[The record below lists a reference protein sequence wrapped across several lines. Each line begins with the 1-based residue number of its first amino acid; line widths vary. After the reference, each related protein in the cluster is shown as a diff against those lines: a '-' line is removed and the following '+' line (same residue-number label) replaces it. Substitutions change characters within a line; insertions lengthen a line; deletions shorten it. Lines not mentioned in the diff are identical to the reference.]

1 MQIPLPPPTLRSSTP
16 DERIL
21 PETRAVSRTP
31 SRNIDP
37 AMSTDLGQVFRRGLR
52 CLEVSTIDTLLY
64 ILIEK
69 RRFKNKNDIHVR

>member
-21 PETRAVSRTP
+21 PETRDASRTP

-52 CLEVSTIDTLLY
+52 CLEVVSIIILHSR

-69 RRFKNKNDIHVR
+69 EKKYDIHIR